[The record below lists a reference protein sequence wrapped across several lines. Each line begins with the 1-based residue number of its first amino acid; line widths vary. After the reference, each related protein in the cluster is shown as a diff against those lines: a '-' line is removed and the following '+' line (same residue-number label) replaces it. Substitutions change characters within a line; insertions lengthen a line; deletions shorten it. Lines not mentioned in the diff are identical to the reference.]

1 MFNIRKNTFE
11 TNSSSTHTI
20 AIASAS
26 EYNDFREDKRVFN
39 KGYYYSSSEFKNKD
53 LIDKDEFLDIISK
66 SKYDLDHDQI
76 KAIAIIEQSRS
87 LKEAIQKIYDELD
100 DTFESIFEYEF
111 ETYENLGGGDFEVFS
126 KSFKTENGD
135 EIVAF
140 GYYGYDG

>member
-1 MFNIRKNTFE
+1 MFSIRQNTFE

-26 EYNDFREDKRVFN
+26 EYNDFREDKRIFN
-39 KGYYYSSSEFKNKD
+39 KGYFYSNSEFKNKE

-66 SKYDLDHDQI
+66 SKYELSGDQI
-76 KAIAIIEQSRS
+76 KAIAIIEQSPS
-87 LKEAIQKIYDELD
+87 LKEAMQKIYDELD
-100 DTFESIFEYEF
+100 DDFESIFEHEF
-111 ETYENLGGGDFEVFS
+111 ETYENLGGDDFETFS
-126 KSFKTENGD
+126 KSFKTQSGD